1 MKWIFLL
8 LVAANVVFAL
18 SAQLKGGGEL
28 QYSRLELNPDKIQL
42 VLPEKRSAARK
53 ITPLRAKTSRA
64 GGLRP
69 ETICPGSKYC
79 SDRKSV

>member
-42 VLPEKRSAARK
+42 VPPEKRSAVQK
-53 ITPLRAKTSRA
+53 
-64 GGLRP
+64 
-69 ETICPGSKYC
+69 
-79 SDRKSV
+79 